1 MRKYFLITAITV
13 MIAVFFAGCGGPSN
27 LTKEDK
33 ALLSKSSISLT
44 GNSNDWS
51 SFFNLCNRKD
61 LTDSDVQIITEYI
74 SSNISNQGDK
84 NTFAYALQHRNDPKP
99 EVTAEQKAADEE
111 AAQAFNDKIN
121 AYETA
126 KTDIQTYID
135 ATIIKDSKV
144 SQYSQK
150 ITVKADSVN
159 NEFTITVDV
168 YRPYLS
174 TLTVGDIT
182 RLRNDL
188 VDSVQEY
195 SKDFNKIN
203 IVFVNGSNNLAQYL
217 FTPTNGWDQEV
228 KPWK

>member
-1 MRKYFLITAITV
+1 MKKYLIIITIAITT
-13 MIAVFFAGCGGPSN
+13 IIFAGCGGPSN

-33 ALLSKSSISLT
+33 ALLSKSSITLT

-51 SFFNLCNRKD
+51 SFFSLCNRKD
-61 LTDSDVQIITEYI
+61 LTDSDVQRITEYI
-74 SSNISNQGDK
+74 NSNISSQGDK
-84 NTFAYALQHRNDPKP
+84 NTFTYALEHRNDPEP
-99 EVTAEQKAADEE
+99 EVTAEQKAANEE
-111 AAQAFNDKIN
+111 AAQAFVDKVN
-121 AYETA
+121 AYSTAETS
-126 KTDIQTYID
+126 IQTYID
-135 ATIIKDSKV
+135 ATILKDSKV

-159 NEFTITVDV
+159 REFTITIDV

-182 RLRNDL
+182 KIRNDL

-195 SKDFNKIN
+195 SKDFNAIN
-203 IVFVNGSNNLAQYL
+203 ITFVNGSNDLAQYV